1 MKIVIPLA
9 GYGTRLRPHT
19 WSKPKPLVNV
29 AGKPVLGH
37 VLDMFQDLPKID
49 EVIFIVGYLGEQ
61 VEEYVSGA
69 YPDLNA
75 RYVVQEEML
84 GQSHAIWLAR
94 EGLTGPMVMAFVDTL
109 IETDL
114 SQLHNEGSQAVA
126 WVKEVDDPRRFGVVV
141 LGSDGKV
148 EKLIEKPSDMTNNL
162 AVVGFYY
169 FHKAEVLIAAIET
182 QMEKGDQLKGEWYLA
197 DAINLMLDQGL
208 EMRVEPVEVWKDCGK
223 PEPLLETNRY
233 LLDHGRDNS
242 IEAGQQEGIVI
253 VPPVYIDP
261 SAAIEHSV
269 IGPHV
274 TIGAGCIVKRSM
286 LQNSIVEAGSHI
298 SDSNLAGSLIG
309 RDARVT
315 GRSRSFNVG
324 DSSEVGF
331 V

>member
-37 VLDMFQDLPKID
+37 VLDMFKDLPKID

-61 VEEYVSGA
+61 VEEYVSEA

-75 RYVVQEEML
+75 RYVIQDEML

-94 EGLTGPMVMAFVDTL
+94 DGLTGPMIMAFVDTL

-114 SQLHNEGSQAVA
+114 SQLSNEKAQAVA
-126 WVKEVDDPRRFGVVV
+126 WVKEVEDPRRFGVVV
-141 LGSDGKV
+141 LGADGKV
-148 EKLIEKPSDMTNNL
+148 EKLIEKPSDMNNNL

-169 FHKAEVLIAAIET
+169 FYKAEDLIAAIET
-182 QMEKGDQLKGEWYLA
+182 QMEEGDQLKGEWYLA
-197 DAINLMLDQGL
+197 DAINFMLDHGL
-208 EMRVEPVEVWKDCGK
+208 DMRVEPVEVWKDCGK
-223 PEPLLETNRY
+223 PEPLLDTNRY
-233 LLDHGRDNS
+233 LLEHGRDNS
-242 IEAGQQEGIVI
+242 DRAAQKEGNVI
-253 VPPVYIDP
+253 LPPVYVDP
-261 SAAIEHSV
+261 SATIEQSV

-274 TIGAGCIVKRSM
+274 TIGADCVIKRSL

-298 SDSNLAGSLIG
+298 TDSNLSGSLVG
-309 RDARVT
+309 RDARVF
-315 GRSRSFNVG
+315 GRSRSLNVG

-331 V
+331 A